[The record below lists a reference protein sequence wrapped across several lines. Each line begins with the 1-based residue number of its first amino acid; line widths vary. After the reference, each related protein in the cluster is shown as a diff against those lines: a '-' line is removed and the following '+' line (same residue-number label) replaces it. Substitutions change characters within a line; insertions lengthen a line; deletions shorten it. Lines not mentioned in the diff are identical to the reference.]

1 MVLGLRTKHKKGA
14 SVQVDYQIHIQEIKP
29 WPPSQSLKSVRSV
42 ILQWENGD
50 RNSGSIN
57 PVVPSVGSGVG
68 DGKIEF
74 NESFRLTAML
84 SRDASV
90 KGRNAE
96 IYMKNCIEFNL
107 YEPRR
112 DKTVK
117 GQLLGTVVIDLAE
130 YGPTRETII
139 VTAPMNCKRS
149 FKNTAQPVL
158 SIKIQPFE
166 KHISSSSSRESLFRE
181 ASPDKDA
188 KGSVSALMN
197 GEYAEE
203 AEIASFTD
211 DDVSSQSS
219 ITNSSSAFEA
229 TGSSPP
235 QNEENALES
244 VKDEKG
250 TSTHEPS
257 LPLEQVAV
265 KSPAEPVI
273 VAGKHPN
280 GSSSPSPS
288 IELSSEVGSPENN
301 QASLSNFHN
310 RNSTSTIRKNVNHS
324 DESTSSSL
332 ANEGIEEDNM
342 NNSEPMVAA
351 LEVGDKIV
359 NGRRN
364 IQVKAEPMD
373 KNNIENLLPEAAAP
387 DTNHQVVDSD
397 QVMGGK
403 WGENEH
409 RLPADKGHNATQN
422 EISNGFSPDATRPSG
437 ISTSD
442 APPFISRRGLRVNG
456 NTPTTT
462 RLRYAKSVR
471 SPSDSPKSNGFL
483 SDNQSTGEVKTP
495 EILDKAR
502 EGTLSSTRDEGK
514 DATTV
519 PREARNN
526 SSDSIIQQLKHRIKK
541 LQGELRET
549 AAMELSLYSV
559 VAEHGS
565 SVNKVH
571 APARRL
577 SRLYLHA
584 SKNPSQVSRASVAK
598 SIVSGLLLV
607 AKACGNDV
615 PRLTFW
621 LSNSIVLR
629 GIISLTL
636 EDSQL
641 PVSAGPHVETY
652 DTANGKTNRSSSS
665 LKWKKS
671 LSIKKENN
679 IGSSDDW
686 EDSCTF
692 TSALEK
698 IETWIFS
705 RIVESIWWQTLTPY
719 MQPAPGKSS
728 ERKMSSIIRRGYER
742 QSSLC
747 AREQVNFSL
756 DLWKKAF
763 KDALER
769 LCPVRASG
777 HECGCLPVL
786 ARLVMEQ
793 SVARLDVAMFNA
805 ILRES
810 VDEIPMDPVSDPISD
825 SDVLP
830 IPAGKSSF
838 GAGAQLKNAIG
849 NWSRWLSDLFGLDDD
864 DHLHEDD
871 ESDFDSREESEKS
884 FRLLNA
890 FSNLMMLPK
899 DMLMDRTI
907 RREVCPTFDAPM
919 IRRILQNFLPDEF
932 CPEPV
937 PDVVFDT
944 LNAECQ
950 ELMDLEEEYM
960 ENFPLNATPITYQ
973 PPSADSLVNIIG
985 EVGKENQLT
994 RSGLSVVRKSYT
1006 SDDELDEL
1014 DSPLNSIIFENS
1026 QSSSSTQRWMATREY
1041 VVQQVSRYQLLREVW
1056 KEAD

>member
-1 MVLGLRTKHKKGA
+1 MVLGLRTKHKKGT

-29 WPPSQSLKSVRSV
+29 WPPSQSLKSVRFV

-74 NESFRLTAML
+74 NESFRLTLML
-84 SRDASV
+84 STDASV

-96 IYMKNCIEFNL
+96 TYMKNCIEFNL

-130 YGPTRETII
+130 YGPIRETII
-139 VTAPMNCKRS
+139 VSAPMNCKRS

-166 KHISSSSSRESLFRE
+166 KHISSSSSRESLYRE
-181 ASPDKDA
+181 ASLDMDA
-188 KGSVSALMN
+188 KESVSALMN
-197 GEYAEE
+197 EEYAEE
-203 AEIASFTD
+203 AEIASFSD

-229 TGSSPP
+229 TGSSSP

-244 VKDEKG
+244 VKDDKG
-250 TSTHEPS
+250 TSTCETR

-265 KSPAEPVI
+265 MSGAEPVI
-273 VAGKHPN
+273 AAGKHLN

-288 IELSSEVGSPENN
+288 IELSSEVESPGND
-301 QASLSNFHN
+301 QASMPNFHN
-310 RNSTSTIRKNVNHS
+310 RNPTSIIRKNVNHCDLS
-324 DESTSSSL
+324 SSSSL
-332 ANEGIEEDNM
+332 ANEGIKEDNM
-342 NNSEPMVAA
+342 NNSEPMSPA
-351 LEVGDKIV
+351 LEVRDRIF
-359 NGRRN
+359 NGRSN
-364 IQVKAEPMD
+364 IQVKAQPMD
-373 KNNIENLLPEAAAP
+373 ENDIENILPEAAAP
-387 DTNHQVVDSD
+387 DTNHQVVDSH
-397 QVMGGK
+397 QVIGK
-403 WGENEH
+403 KQGENDQ
-409 RLPADKGHNATQN
+409 RLPADKEGYDTAQN
-422 EISNGFSPDATRPSG
+422 ETSNGFSPDATRPSG

-442 APPFISRRGLRVNG
+442 TPPFSSSRGLRVNG

-471 SPSDSPKSNGFL
+471 SPLDSPKGNGFL
-483 SDNQSTGEVKTP
+483 GDNQSTGEVKV
-495 EILDKAR
+495 R
-502 EGTLSSTRDEGK
+502 EGTLSFTGDEGK
-514 DATTV
+514 DATVV
-519 PREARNN
+519 PKEVKNN

-559 VAEHGS
+559 VAEHRS
-565 SVNKVH
+565 SANKVH

-584 SKNPSQVSRASVAK
+584 SKNPLQVSRASVAK

-621 LSNSIVLR
+621 LSNSVVLR

-641 PVSAGPHVETY
+641 PVSAGPHVETN
-652 DTANGKTNRSSSS
+652 DAVSGNTNRSSS

-671 LSIKKENN
+671 PSIKKESNL
-679 IGSSDDW
+679 GSSDDW
-686 EDSCTF
+686 EDLCTF
-692 TSALEK
+692 TTALEK

-719 MQPAPGKSS
+719 MQPAPGKSC
-728 ERKMSSIIRRGYER
+728 ERRMSSSIRGRYER

-747 AREQVNFSL
+747 AQEQVNFSL

-763 KDALER
+763 KDARER

-777 HECGCLPVL
+777 HECGCLPLL

-864 DHLHEDD
+864 DHHHDED

-899 DMLMDRTI
+899 DMLMDRAI

-919 IRRILQNFLPDEF
+919 IRRILQNFVADEF

-937 PDVVFDT
+937 PNDVFDT
-944 LNAECQ
+944 INAECQ
-950 ELMDLEEEYM
+950 ELIESDEFI

-973 PPSADSLVNIIG
+973 PPSADSLVDIIG
-985 EVGKENQLT
+985 EVGKETQLR
-994 RSGLSVVRKSYT
+994 RSGLSVVRKAYT

-1014 DSPLNSIIFENS
+1014 DSPVNSIIFENP
-1026 QSSSSTQRWMATREY
+1026 QSSSAQRWMTTRQY
-1041 VVQQVSRYQLLREVW
+1041 GIQQVSRYQLLREVW

>member
-1 MVLGLRTKHKKGA
+1 MVLGLRTKHKKGS
-14 SVQVDYQIHIQEIKP
+14 SVQVGYQIHIQEIKP

-57 PVVPSVGSGVG
+57 PVAPSVGSGVG

-74 NESFRLTAML
+74 NESFRLTVML

-90 KGRNAE
+90 KSRNAE
-96 IYMKNCIEFNL
+96 IYLKNCIEFNL

-130 YGPTRETII
+130 YGPIGETII

-166 KHISSSSSRESLFRE
+166 KLISSSSSRESLFRE
-181 ASPDKDA
+181 ASLDTDA
-188 KGSVSALMN
+188 EGSVSALMN

-203 AEIASFTD
+203 AEIASFSD
-211 DDVSSQSS
+211 DGVSSQSS

-229 TGSSPP
+229 TGSSSP

-244 VKDEKG
+244 VKDGKG

-257 LPLEQVAV
+257 LSLEQVAV
-265 KSPAEPVI
+265 KSSDEPVI
-273 VAGKHPN
+273 AAGKHLN

-288 IELSSEVGSPENN
+288 IELFSEVGSPEND
-301 QASLSNFHN
+301 QASMPNFHN
-310 RNSTSTIRKNVNHS
+310 RNSTSIIRKNVNHS
-324 DESTSSSL
+324 DQFSSSSL
-332 ANEGIEEDNM
+332 ANEGTKDENM
-342 NNSEPMVAA
+342 NNSEPMS
-351 LEVGDKIV
+351 V
-359 NGRRN
+359 NGRSN
-364 IQVKAEPMD
+364 IQVRAQPADE
-373 KNNIENLLPEAAAP
+373 NNFENLLPEAAAP
-387 DTNHQVVDSD
+387 DTTHQVVDSHR
-397 QVMGGK
+397 VIGK
-403 WGENEH
+403 KLGENDQ
-409 RLPADKGHNATQN
+409 RLSADKGHNTAQN
-422 EISNGFSPDATRPSG
+422 EISNGFSPDAIRPSG

-442 APPFISRRGLRVNG
+442 IPPFSSRRGLRVNG
-456 NTPTTT
+456 NTPTTS

-471 SPSDSPKSNGFL
+471 SPSDSPKSNGFDG
-483 SDNQSTGEVKTP
+483 DNQSSGEVKTL
-495 EILDKAR
+495 EIPDKAR
-502 EGTLSSTRDEGK
+502 EGTLSFTRDEGK

-519 PREARNN
+519 PREARTN

-607 AKACGNDV
+607 AKAGGNDV

-621 LSNSIVLR
+621 LSNSVVLR

-641 PVSAGPHVETY
+641 PVSAGPHVETI
-652 DTANGKTNRSSSS
+652 DTANGNTNRFSST

-671 LSIKKENN
+671 PSIKKENN
-679 IGSSDDW
+679 LGSSDDW

-692 TSALEK
+692 TAALEK

-719 MQPAPGKSS
+719 MQPAPGKSREMRRVS
-728 ERKMSSIIRRGYER
+728 SSIRGSYER
-742 QSSLC
+742 QSSLS
-747 AREQVNFSL
+747 AQEQVNFSL

-763 KDALER
+763 KDARER

-777 HECGCLPVL
+777 HECGCLPLL

-810 VDEIPMDPVSDPISD
+810 VDEVPMDPVSDPISD

-864 DHLHEDD
+864 DHHHDD
-871 ESDFDSREESEKS
+871 EESEFGSREESEKS

-890 FSNLMMLPK
+890 FSNLLMLPK
-899 DMLMDRTI
+899 DMLMDRAI
-907 RREVCPTFDAPM
+907 RREVCSTFDAPM
-919 IRRILQNFLPDEF
+919 IRRILQNFVPDEF

-937 PDVVFDT
+937 PNDVFDT

-950 ELMDLEEEYM
+950 ELIECEDEFI

-973 PPSADSLVNIIG
+973 PPSADSLLDIIG
-985 EVGKENQLT
+985 EVGKETQLR
-994 RSGLSVVRKSYT
+994 RSGLSVVRKAYT

-1026 QSSSSTQRWMATREY
+1026 QSSSAQKWMTTTEY
-1041 VVQQVSRYQLLREVW
+1041 GVQQVSRYQLLREVW

>member
-1 MVLGLRTKHKKGA
+1 MLSHPTSAMVLGLRTKHKKGS
-14 SVQVDYQIHIQEIKP
+14 SVQVGYQIHIQEIKP

-50 RNSGSIN
+50 RDSGSIN

-74 NESFRLTAML
+74 NESFRLTVML

-130 YGPTRETII
+130 YGPISETII

-149 FKNTAQPVL
+149 FKNTVQPVL

-181 ASPDKDA
+181 ASLDTDA

-203 AEIASFTD
+203 AEIASFSD
-211 DDVSSQSS
+211 ADASSQSS

-229 TGSSPP
+229 TGSSSP
-235 QNEENALES
+235 QNEENAVES
-244 VKDEKG
+244 VKDAKG
-250 TSTHEPS
+250 TSSHNPS
-257 LPLEQVAV
+257 SSLEQVAV
-265 KSPAEPVI
+265 KSGDEPVI
-273 VAGKHPN
+273 AAGKHFN

-288 IELSSEVGSPENN
+288 IELSSEVRSPDND
-301 QASLSNFHN
+301 QASMSNFHN
-310 RNSTSTIRKNVNHS
+310 RNSTSIIRKNVNHS
-324 DESTSSSL
+324 DQSSSSSL
-332 ANEGIEEDNM
+332 ANVGVEEEKDN
-342 NNSEPMVAA
+342 SVPMSPAP
-351 LEVGDKIV
+351 EIRDRIV
-359 NGRRN
+359 NGRSN
-364 IQVKAEPMD
+364 IQVRAQPMD
-373 KNNIENLLPEAAAP
+373 ENNFENLLPEAAAP
-387 DTNHQVVDSD
+387 DTNHQVVDSHQVIRKKRDEND
-397 QVMGGK
+397 Q
-403 WGENEH
+403 
-409 RLPADKGHNATQN
+409 RLSADNGHNTTLN
-422 EISNGFSPDATRPSG
+422 EISNGFSPDAIRSSG

-442 APPFISRRGLRVNG
+442 IPPFSIRRGLRVG
-456 NTPTTT
+456 YTPTTT

-471 SPSDSPKSNGFL
+471 SPSDSPKSNGFVGD
-483 SDNQSTGEVKTP
+483 SQSTGEVKTL
-495 EILDKAR
+495 EIPDKAR
-502 EGTLSSTRDEGK
+502 EGTLSFTRDEGK
-514 DATTV
+514 DTTIV
-519 PREARNN
+519 PREARTN

-621 LSNSIVLR
+621 LSNSVVLR

-641 PVSAGPHVETY
+641 PVSAGPHVETN
-652 DTANGKTNRSSSS
+652 DVVNGNSNRSS

-671 LSIKKENN
+671 PSMKKENN
-679 IGSSDDW
+679 LGSSDDW

-692 TSALEK
+692 TTALEK

-719 MQPAPGKSS
+719 MQPAPGKSR
-728 ERKMSSIIRRGYER
+728 ERR
-742 QSSLC
+742 QSSFSTQ
-747 AREQVNFSL
+747 EQVNFSL

-763 KDALER
+763 KDARER

-777 HECGCLPVL
+777 HECGCLPLL

-810 VDEIPMDPVSDPISD
+810 VDEVPMDPVSDPISD
-825 SDVLP
+825 LDVLP

-864 DHLHEDD
+864 DHHHDDD

-899 DMLMDRTI
+899 DMLMDRAI
-907 RREVCPTFDAPM
+907 RREVCSTFDAPM
-919 IRRILQNFLPDEF
+919 IRRILQNFVPDEF

-937 PDVVFDT
+937 PNDVFDT

-950 ELMDLEEEYM
+950 EVIESEEEFI
-960 ENFPLNATPITYQ
+960 ENFPLNATPTTYQ
-973 PPSADSLVNIIG
+973 PPSADSLVDIIG
-985 EVGKENQLT
+985 EVGKGTQLR
-994 RSGLSVVRKSYT
+994 RSGLSVVRKAYT

-1026 QSSSSTQRWMATREY
+1026 QSSSAQKWMTTSEY
-1041 VVQQVSRYQLLREVW
+1041 GVQQVSRYQLLREVW

>member
-1 MVLGLRTKHKKGA
+1 SAHNVLSFSLSHSLQSWRNEFILHFLINDLLSSSSHHHHLSLRLVSGTFLEALGL
-14 SVQVDYQIHIQEIKP
+14 
-29 WPPSQSLKSVRSV
+29 SVRFDM
-42 ILQWENGD
+42 LQWENGD
-50 RNSGSIN
+50 PNSGSIN

-74 NESFRLTAML
+74 NESFRLTVML

-130 YGPTRETII
+130 YGPIRETII

-149 FKNTAQPVL
+149 YKNTAQPVL

-181 ASPDKDA
+181 ASLDTDA

-203 AEIASFTD
+203 AEISSFSD
-211 DDVSSQSS
+211 DNVSSQSS

-229 TGSSPP
+229 TGSSSP

-244 VKDEKG
+244 VKDGKG
-250 TSTHEPS
+250 TSTYEPS
-257 LPLEQVAV
+257 LSLEQVAV
-265 KSPAEPVI
+265 KSGDEPVI
-273 VAGKHPN
+273 AAGKHLN

-288 IELSSEVGSPENN
+288 IELSSEVGSPEND
-301 QASLSNFHN
+301 QAPMSNFHN
-310 RNSTSTIRKNVNHS
+310 RNSTSIIRKNINHS
-324 DESTSSSL
+324 DQSSSSSL
-332 ANEGIEEDNM
+332 ANEGVEEENM
-342 NNSEPMVAA
+342 NNSAPISPA
-351 LEVGDKIV
+351 LDIPDRIV
-359 NGRRN
+359 NGRSN
-364 IQVKAEPMD
+364 IQVRAQPTNE
-373 KNNIENLLPEAAAP
+373 NIFENLLPEATDP
-387 DTNHQVVDSD
+387 DTNHQVVDSH
-397 QVMGGK
+397 QVIGRK
-403 WGENEH
+403 RGENDQRLSADNEH
-409 RLPADKGHNATQN
+409 NTTQN
-422 EISNGFSPDATRPSG
+422 EISNGFSPDAIRPSG

-442 APPFISRRGLRVNG
+442 TPPFSSRRGLRVNG

-471 SPSDSPKSNGFL
+471 SPSDSPKSNWFVG
-483 SDNQSTGEVKTP
+483 DNQSTGEVKTL
-495 EILDKAR
+495 EIPDKAR
-502 EGTLSSTRDEGK
+502 EGTLSFTRDEGK
-514 DATTV
+514 EATTV
-519 PREARNN
+519 PRETRTN

-559 VAEHGS
+559 VAEHGN

-621 LSNSIVLR
+621 LSNSVVLR

-641 PVSAGPHVETY
+641 PVSAGPHVETI
-652 DTANGKTNRSSSS
+652 DTVNGNTNKSSS

-671 LSIKKENN
+671 PSIKKENN
-679 IGSSDDW
+679 LGSSDDW
-686 EDSCTF
+686 EDSCMF
-692 TSALEK
+692 TTTLEK

-719 MQPAPGKSS
+719 MQPTPGKSRERRMS
-728 ERKMSSIIRRGYER
+728 SSIRGSYERK
-742 QSSLC
+742 SSLS
-747 AREQVNFSL
+747 AQEQVNFSL

-763 KDALER
+763 KDARER

-793 SVARLDVAMFNA
+793 SVARLDVPMFNA

-810 VDEIPMDPVSDPISD
+810 VDEIPMDPVSYPISD

-849 NWSRWLSDLFGLDDD
+849 NWSRRLSDLFGLDDD
-864 DHLHEDD
+864 DHHDD
-871 ESDFDSREESEKS
+871 YESEFGSREESEKS

-899 DMLMDRTI
+899 DMLMDRAI
-907 RREVCPTFDAPM
+907 RREVCSTFDAPT
-919 IRRILQNFLPDEF
+919 IRRILQNFVPGEF

-937 PDVVFDT
+937 PNDVFDT

-950 ELMDLEEEYM
+950 EFIESEEEFI

-973 PPSADSLVNIIG
+973 PPSADSLMDIIG
-985 EVGKENQLT
+985 EVGKETQL
-994 RSGLSVVRKSYT
+994 RISGLSVVRKAYT

-1026 QSSSSTQRWMATREY
+1026 VFFRTKVDDY
-1041 VVQQVSRYQLLREVW
+1041 
-1056 KEAD
+1056 K